1 MPSID
6 LPIEELRTYAPS
18 PYGAADLD
26 GYWRRTLEAAT
37 SQPLGVTLVP
47 HDLALRGVEIFEVG
61 LDGFESGHIAGWY
74 VRPRERTGLPG
85 VVVYHGYS
93 ARAPRPLDLYTL
105 AAQGVAVLSI
115 DCRGQNGLSSDG
127 VERSAGNVAGWV
139 TQGIR
144 SPEEY
149 YYRYVYA
156 DAVRALE
163 VLASFDEVDA
173 ERIAVTGKSQGG
185 GLALAAA
192 SLSQRPVFAWA
203 DVPYLCDFRRA
214 IAVVDKR
221 PYSEIS
227 DFLRA
232 HPGLEEQVWETLAHV
247 DLLNLADR
255 IACPVVV
262 TVALWDDICPPSTIF
277 GVFSRIAAPQKEL
290 RVMPYHRHE
299 TSYEMNQDRLESL
312 LGALGVTR

>member
-6 LPIEELRTYAPS
+6 LPIEELRAYAPP
-18 PYGAADLD
+18 PYPPADLD
-26 GYWRRTLEAAT
+26 GFWRRTLEAAAA
-37 SQPLGVTLVP
+37 QPLGLTLVP
-47 HDLALRGVEIFEVG
+47 HDLALRGVDIFEVG
-61 LDGFESGHIAGWY
+61 FDGLDNGHLAGWY
-74 VRPRERTGLPG
+74 LRPRGGTRLPG

-93 ARAPRPLDLYTL
+93 SRAPRPLELYIL

-127 VERSAGNVAGWV
+127 VERSAGRAAGWM

-144 SPEEY
+144 SPDEY
-149 YYRYVYA
+149 YYRFVYA
-156 DAVRALE
+156 DAVSAIE

-173 ERIAVTGKSQGG
+173 DRIAVTGKSQGG

-214 IAVVDKR
+214 IAVADSG
-221 PYSEIS
+221 PSAEIS

-232 HPGLEEQVWETLAHV
+232 HSGLEEQVWGTLAHV

-255 IACPVVV
+255 IACPIVV
-262 TVALWDDICPPSTIF
+262 TVALWDDVCPPSTIF
-277 GVFSRIAAPQKEL
+277 GVFGRIAAQEKDL
-290 RVMPYHRHE
+290 RIMPYHRHE
-299 TSYEMNQDRLESL
+299 TSYEIDRERLESL
-312 LGALGVTR
+312 LGALGVTP